1 MRRGV
6 PSYSDRVLKSPY
18 LPATLFYLLVAIALM
33 VAAAVARAQA
43 SQQQPADNTDELR
56 ALLSRETKSSS
67 RPGTRVEFTIGQLD
81 ARLKLAP
88 CQRIEPYVPAGTR
101 LWGKS
106 RVGLRCTQG
115 PVAWNVYLPVTVKV
129 YGRAVVAAHSL
140 GLGQELAAS
149 DLRTAEVDL
158 AEEHSPALL
167 DAADAV
173 GRPLARAL
181 APGQT
186 LRRAHLRARQ
196 WFAAGET
203 VKLVAQGDGFAVA
216 SEGQALT
223 PGIEG
228 QAARVRTDNG
238 RIVTGTPVGE
248 RQVEIRL

>member
-1 MRRGV
+1 M
-6 PSYSDRVLKSPY
+6 KSPY
-18 LPATLFYLLVAIALM
+18 LPAVLFYVVVATALM
-33 VAAAVARAQA
+33 VFAAATRAQTA
-43 SQQQPADNTDELR
+43 AHQPADTTDELR
-56 ALLSRETKSSS
+56 SLLSRETKAA
-67 RPGTRVEFTIGQLD
+67 PAGTRVEFTIGQLD

-88 CQRIEPYVPAGTR
+88 CQKIQPYLPPGTR

-129 YGRAVVAAHSL
+129 FGRAVVAAASL
-140 GLGQELAAS
+140 GQGQELAAA
-149 DLRTAEVDL
+149 DLRTTEVDL
-158 AEEHSPALL
+158 AEETSPALL
-167 DAADAV
+167 NPADAV

-186 LRRAHLRARQ
+186 LRQSHLKSRQ

-203 VKLVAQGDGFAVA
+203 VKLVAQGTGFAVS

>member
-1 MRRGV
+1 M
-6 PSYSDRVLKSPY
+6 KSPY
-18 LPATLFYLLVAIALM
+18 LPAVLFYLVVATALM
-33 VAAAVARAQA
+33 VAAAAARGQTTAA
-43 SQQQPADNTDELR
+43 QQPPDTTDELR
-56 ALLSRETKSSS
+56 ALLSRETKAS
-67 RPGTRVEFTIGQLD
+67 PTGTRVEFTIGQLD

-88 CQRIEPYVPAGTR
+88 CQKIQPYLPAGTR
-101 LWGKS
+101 LWGRS

-129 YGRAVVAAHSL
+129 YGQALVASTSL
-140 GLGQELAAS
+140 GQGQELTVA
-149 DLRTAEVDL
+149 DLRAAEVDL
-158 AEEHSPALL
+158 AEESSPALL
-167 DAADAV
+167 NAADAV

-186 LRRAHLRARQ
+186 LRQAHLRARQ

-203 VKLVAQGDGFAVA
+203 VKLVAQGAGFAVA

>member
-1 MRRGV
+1 M
-6 PSYSDRVLKSPY
+6 KSPY
-18 LPATLFYLLVAIALM
+18 LPAVLFYVVVATALM
-33 VAAAVARAQA
+33 VVAAATRAQTA
-43 SQQQPADNTDELR
+43 AQQPADTADELR
-56 ALLSRETKSSS
+56 SLLSRETKVA
-67 RPGTRVEFTIGQLD
+67 PTGTRVEFTIGRLD

-88 CQRIEPYVPAGTR
+88 CQKIQPYLPPGTR

-129 YGRAVVAAHSL
+129 YGQAVVAASSL
-140 GLGQELAAS
+140 GQGQELSAT
-149 DLRTAEVDL
+149 DLRTTEVDL
-158 AEEHSPALL
+158 AEEASPALL
-167 DAADAV
+167 NLAEAV

-186 LRRAHLRARQ
+186 LRQAHLKARQ

-203 VKLVAQGDGFAVA
+203 VKLVAQGTGFAVS

>member
-1 MRRGV
+1 M
-6 PSYSDRVLKSPY
+6 KSPY
-18 LPATLFYLLVAIALM
+18 LPAVLFYLLVAAVLM
-33 VAAAVARAQA
+33 VAAAAARAQA
-43 SQQQPADNTDELR
+43 SRQPADTTDELR
-56 ALLSRETKSSS
+56 ALLTRETKSS
-67 RPGTRVEFTIGQLD
+67 PAGTRVEFTLGQLD

-88 CQRIEPYVPAGTR
+88 CQKIQPYLPPGTR

-106 RVGLRCTQG
+106 RVGLRCMQG

-129 YGRAVVAAHSL
+129 FGRAVVAATSL
-140 GLGQELAAS
+140 GQGQELAAG
-149 DLRTAEVDL
+149 DLREAEVDL
-158 AEEHSPALL
+158 AEEASPALL
-167 DAADAV
+167 DPADAV

-186 LRRAHLRARQ
+186 LRQTHLKARQ

-203 VKLVAQGDGFAVA
+203 VKLVAQGAGFSVA
-216 SEGQALT
+216 SVGQALT